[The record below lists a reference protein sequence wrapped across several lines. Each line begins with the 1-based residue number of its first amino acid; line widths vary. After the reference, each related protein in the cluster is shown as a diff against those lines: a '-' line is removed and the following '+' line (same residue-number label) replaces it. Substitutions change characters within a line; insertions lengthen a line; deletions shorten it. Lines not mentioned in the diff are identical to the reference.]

1 MTLSK
6 FSRILSVKYAAELLS
21 PNMTGDE
28 KNAVVRNNIAELY
41 RKFMPDYSGAVSQI
55 KEVYDLPYLEGI
67 HTAFARLVGEIDSL
81 SAVDLKKKCI
91 EAIQKIQDARGK
103 LADFVKLNKDDP
115 AFVAWHARKKLV
127 STVEKTLT
135 ELGSTLIKQMG
146 KLELSP
152 DAPLME
158 ATPTATQML
167 KSRKRMEQTP
177 EQTKMLVFKFGDL
190 YGVEDM
196 LDYGQIK
203 NKDPELGYELMT
215 AFLGLNR
222 ASRSFTK
229 QEYYDPRDPR
239 HRKKELEFLK
249 SKVKPDLKERIL
261 KLLGRKG

>member
-1 MTLSK
+1 MSLNK
-6 FSRILSVKYAAELLS
+6 LSRILSVKYAAELLS
-21 PNMTGDE
+21 PDMSGGE
-28 KNAVVRNNIAELY
+28 KDAVVRGNIAELY
-41 RKFMPDYSGAVSQI
+41 RKFMPEYSGVVSQI

-67 HTAFARLVGEIDSL
+67 HTSFARLVGDLDSL
-81 SAVDLKKKCI
+81 NSVDLKKRCI
-91 EAIQKIQDARGK
+91 EAVQKIQDARSK

-115 AFVAWHARKKLV
+115 AFTAWHARKKLA
-127 STVEKTLT
+127 STVDKILT
-135 ELGSTLIKQMG
+135 ELASALIKQMS
-146 KLELSP
+146 KIELTP
-152 DAPLME
+152 NTPVME
-158 ATPTATQML
+158 TTPTAAQML

-196 LDYGQIK
+196 LDYGKIK
-203 NKDPELGYELMT
+203 NKDAELAFELMT

-229 QEYYDPRDPR
+229 QEYYDPKDPK

-249 SKVKPDLKERIL
+249 SKVKLDLKERIL